1 MVDYS
6 RWKDIEVSD
15 DEDDTHPNID
25 TPSLFRW
32 RHEARVQRME
42 EMKQEKEEIDKAK
55 SDLKSRKKLID
66 DKRKAGEDVTA
77 MEKEYNGFAK
87 KLADHENA
95 FAKKEKLAPWN
106 VDTIAHDGFSKTVI
120 NSKEKATVA
129 PLTEEEKG
137 KRLQNFTKE
146 NESLLKQFGMFRKYE
161 DSKRF
166 LQEYPHLVCEDTANY
181 LVIWCINLAVE
192 EKFELMDHVSHQC
205 ITMQF
210 LLELAKQLDRDP
222 RTCVGSYFTKIA
234 HVEQSDY
241 KQAFD
246 SELEL
251 FRTRIR
257 TRAEEK
263 LKEAMKEA
271 EEEERQARL
280 GPGGLDPVEVFE
292 SLPEALKTCFESRDI
307 PLLQKTLLQLPA
319 DEAKHHM
326 KRCIASGMWCPAKDE
341 KGDGDKPQDSEDEKR
356 FQELQDSL

>member
-42 EMKQEKEEIDKAK
+42 EMKQEKEEIDKIKA
-55 SDLKSRKKLID
+55 DLKARKTVID
-66 DKRKAGEDVTA
+66 EKRK
-77 MEKEYNGFAK
+77 
-87 KLADHENA
+87 ENA

-106 VDTIAHDGFSKTVI
+106 VDTIGHDGFSKTVI
-120 NSKEKATVA
+120 NTKEKPSAA

-137 KRLQNFTKE
+137 KRLQTFTKE
-146 NESLLKQFGMFRKYE
+146 NESLLKKFGMFRKYE

-181 LVIWCINLAVE
+181 LVIWCINLAME

-210 LLELAKQLDRDP
+210 LLELAKQLERDP

-234 HVEQSDY
+234 HVEQSEY
-241 KQAFD
+241 KQAFE
-246 SELEL
+246 SELDL
-251 FRTRIR
+251 FRKRIR
-257 TRAEEK
+257 RRAEEK
-263 LKEAMKEA
+263 IQEAMEEA
-271 EEEERQARL
+271 EEEERKARL
-280 GPGGLDPVEVFE
+280 GPGGLDPVE
-292 SLPEALKTCFESRDI
+292 SLKTCFETRDI
-307 PLLQKTLLQLPA
+307 PMLQKALLELPA
-319 DEAKHHM
+319 DEAKLHM
-326 KRCIASGMWCPAKDE
+326 KRCIDSGMWCPAKE
-341 KGDGDKPQDSEDEKR
+341 GEQGDGDKPRSTQDSEDDKR